1 MLFNSIEFLL
11 IFLPLT
17 LAVYLRISSARVAL
31 AWLCF
36 ASLFFYGYWNP
47 VYLLL
52 IVGSVLANYS
62 FGRLIKNAT
71 DPRRHWMAAA
81 GVAFNLAL
89 LGYFKYANF
98 FVGEL
103 ADFTGGDWSIDTI
116 VLPLAISF
124 FTFQQIAYLVDYYQ
138 GKVEPHGITEYLAFV
153 VLFPQLIAG
162 PIVHQRHMLPQFRAI
177 EALRGVPGNLAIGV
191 TIFAIGL
198 FKKVAIADE
207 LATYADPVFGAAALG
222 GPVSMAEAWGGAVC
236 YTFQLY
242 FDFSGYSDM
251 AIGLGR
257 MFGITLPV
265 NFASPYK
272 ARSIIDFWRAWHIT
286 LSNFLRDYLYIPL
299 GGNRYGGLDRY
310 RNLML
315 TMLLGGLWHG
325 AGWTYV
331 IWGGLHGSYLVVNHL
346 WRRIPGY
353 SRMAALR
360 PYGYAAWGLTLL
372 AVIVSWVFFRAAS
385 LDAAWLLVS
394 SMTGMN
400 GVDLPRSLAQPLGT
414 LVSGAVSFD
423 GFFPNT
429 DANWYLAMILS
440 LLAAALAL
448 CAPNVFDLFHGDLKG
463 RINDRVPHR
472 GTGVVWK
479 ANSVWA
485 GCAGVMIAYCL
496 LSLNEPSEFL
506 YFQF

>member
-17 LAVYLRISSARVAL
+17 LAVYLRISDARKAL
-31 AWLCF
+31 AWLCL

-47 VYLLL
+47 VYILL
-52 IVGSVLANYS
+52 ITGSVAANYG
-62 FGRLIKNAT
+62 FGRLIRSAVEPHRYWIT
-71 DPRRHWMAAA
+71 AV
-81 GVAFNLAL
+81 GVTFNLAL

-98 FVGEL
+98 FVQEI
-103 ADFTGGDWSIDTI
+103 AAATGSDWSIDTI

-138 GKVEPHGITEYLAFV
+138 NKVEPHGPMEYLAFV

-177 EALRGVPGNLAIGV
+177 KALRGVPGNLAIGL

-207 LATYADPVFGAAALG
+207 LALYADPVFGAAAQG
-222 GPVSMAEAWGGAVC
+222 GPVSLAEAWGGAVC

-299 GGNRYGGLDRY
+299 GGNRYGAFDRY
-310 RNLML
+310 RNLMI

-325 AGWTYV
+325 AGWTFV
-331 IWGGLHGSYLVVNHL
+331 IWGGLHGFYLVVNHL
-346 WRRIPGY
+346 WRGVPFYARV
-353 SRMAALR
+353 AAL
-360 PYGYAAWGLTLL
+360 GYYSYSAWALTLL
-372 AVIVSWVFFRAAS
+372 AVVFSWVFFRAGS
-385 LDAAWLLVS
+385 LDAAWLLVN
-394 SMTGMN
+394 SMVGLN
-400 GVDLPRSLAQPLGT
+400 GIDLPRTLAQPLGDM
-414 LVSGAVSFD
+414 LSGVATFD
-423 GFFPNT
+423 GFFPNV
-429 DANWYLAMILS
+429 DANWYLAMVLS
-440 LLAAALAL
+440 LTAAALAL
-448 CAPNVFDLFHGDLKG
+448 FGPNVFDLFHGELQG
-463 RINDRVPHR
+463 RMNARVPYR
-472 GTGVVWK
+472 GKSMVWK
-479 ANSVWA
+479 PSGIWA
-485 GCAGVMIAYCL
+485 GFSGAMIAYCL
-496 LSLNEPSEFL
+496 LSLSEPSEFL